1 RSPCLLKLHADSG
14 YRGPRF
20 QEELKKVFRKI
31 NGGIAKRTGG
41 RQIRRPAR
49 AMGGG
54 RTTGWLDR
62 CRRLA
67 KDRECLNQTA
77 LAFL

>member
-1 RSPCLLKLHADSG
+1 MLKLHAGSG

-20 QEELKKVFRKI
+20 QEGVKKVCCKI
-31 NGGIAKRTGG
+31 NVGIAKRTEAGDFIVLPG
-41 RQIRRPAR
+41 RWGA
-49 AMGGG
+49 G
-54 RTTGWLDR
+54 RTIGWLDR

-67 KDRECLNQTA
+67 RDRECLNQTA